1 MDFEK
6 SFLLYLVLI
15 FYIFSLKK
23 TKKFP
28 FLLSLQLSPK
38 TLFDELAAERLL
50 HRLFIYLFLTILLF
64 VVFAARPHTST
75 RTIVLT
81 TTLPGMT
88 KVRLTA
94 PKSYR

>member
-50 HRLFIYLFLTILLF
+50 HRLFIYLFIF
-64 VVFAARPHTST
+64 NYAFICRICSSST
-75 RTIVLT
+75 HI
-81 TTLPGMT
+81 
-88 KVRLTA
+88 
-94 PKSYR
+94 Y

>member
-6 SFLLYLVLI
+6 SFLFYLFLI
-15 FYIFSLKK
+15 FYIFSLH
-23 TKKFP
+23 

-38 TLFDELAAERLL
+38 TLFDKLAAERLL
-50 HRLFIYLFLTILLF
+50 HRLFIYLFLTMLLF

-81 TTLPGMT
+81 TTLLGMT

>member
-1 MDFEK
+1 MDLEK
-6 SFLLYLVLI
+6 SFLFYLVLI

-38 TLFDELAAERLL
+38 TLFDC
-50 HRLFIYLFLTILLF
+50 LFIYLFIYLLLTMLLF
-64 VVFAARPHTST
+64 VVFVARPHTST

-81 TTLPGMT
+81 TTVLGMT
-88 KVRLTA
+88 KARLTA
-94 PKSYR
+94 LKSYR